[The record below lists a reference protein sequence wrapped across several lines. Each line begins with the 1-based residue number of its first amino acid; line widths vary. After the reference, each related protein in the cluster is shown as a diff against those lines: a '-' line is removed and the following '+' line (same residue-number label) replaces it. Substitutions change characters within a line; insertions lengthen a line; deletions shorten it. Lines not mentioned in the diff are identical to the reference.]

1 MNNEKMKGGKFR
13 AGRKPMNDPAN
24 CRYTI
29 RLNEA
34 DNARFLTLFEQSGM
48 KRKSAFIRKRIFSEG
63 FKVIKIDKT
72 SVEYYNKLT
81 ELVAL
86 FRKVGVNYNQVVK
99 LLHSRY
105 NDKMAWALMEKLHKM
120 TTELMESGR
129 KIHEQNEKFRI
140 WLQR

>member
-1 MNNEKMKGGKFR
+1 MNNEKMNGRKNR
-13 AGRKPMNDPAN
+13 AGRKPLQDPATF
-24 CRYTI
+24 RYTI
-29 RLNEA
+29 RLTEV
-34 DNARFLTLFEQSGM
+34 DQARFLTLFEQSGM
-48 KRKSAFIRKRIFSEG
+48 KRKSAFIRKRIFSES

-72 SVEYYNKLT
+72 NVEYYNKLT

-105 NDKMAWALMEKLHKM
+105 NDKMAWALMEKLHKL
-120 TTELMESGR
+120 TTELMETGR
-129 KIHEQNEKFRI
+129 KIHEQNENFKV